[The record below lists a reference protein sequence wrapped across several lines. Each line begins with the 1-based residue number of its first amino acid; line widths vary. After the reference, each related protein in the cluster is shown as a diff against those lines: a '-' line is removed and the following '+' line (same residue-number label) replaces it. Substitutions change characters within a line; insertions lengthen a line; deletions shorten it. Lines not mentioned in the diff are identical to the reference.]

1 MKRSSDKRLAD
12 LEQGLTQRRARERRT
27 HFLWVEP
34 DATDAENEE
43 ACQRR
48 IAEGTASAGDRF
60 VLFRW
65 RATDATDSQRNRSL
79 SKLISGE

>member
-12 LEQGLTQRRARERRT
+12 LEQGLAQRRRRERRT

-34 DATDAENEE
+34 DATDAETEE

-48 IAEGTASAGDRF
+48 IAEGTASAGDQF

-65 RATDATDSQRNRSL
+65 RATDATNNECNQSL
-79 SKLISGE
+79 S